1 MGSKNSGTSQT
12 TNETTYPQY
21 IQDAQKATVNAAVG
35 MAAPHIKGSDYTIA
49 GQNEDQL
56 MAAEIARNSALA
68 GNTTDYSKQMANI
81 GADGDRSAQI
91 EKYTNP
97 YTQSV
102 GRDVLANMRR
112 EKTASDAAIGAR
124 NASGIAFGGSGPA
137 LERAQL
143 ERSYGQNVGSAINSI
158 NSSAYESAVNQMNAD
173 KAMELAQL
181 QAADS
186 AANNTFNRQQS
197 SLDKLLDIG
206 NQNQTFA
213 QSQIDA
219 PWTNL
224 NRVIGVVN
232 GTDAGSTKT
241 SSKPVYS
248 NPLETIIGVN
258 SLFD

>member
-1 MGSKNSGTSQT
+1 MSKNSGSSTT

-21 IQDAQKATVNAAVG
+21 IQDAQEATVNAAVG
-35 MAAPHIKGSDYTIA
+35 MAAPHIQGSDYTIA

-56 MAAEIARNSALA
+56 MAAELARNSALA
-68 GNTTDYSKQMANI
+68 ANNTDYSTQMAAI
-81 GADGDRSAQI
+81 GSNGDRSAQI
-91 EKYTNP
+91 AEYMNP
-97 YTQSV
+97 YTESV
-102 GRDVLANMRR
+102 GRDVLAEMRR
-112 EKTASDAAIGAR
+112 EKVASDAAIGAR
-124 NASGIAFGGSGPA
+124 NASGVAFGGSGPA

-143 ERSYGQNVGSAINSI
+143 ERSYGQNVGEAINSI
-158 NSSAYESAVNQMNAD
+158 NSSAYESAVNQMNTD
-173 KAMELAQL
+173 QAMELSQL

-197 SLDKLLDIG
+197 SLDNLLNIG

-232 GTDAGSTKT
+232 GTNAGATTT
-241 SSKPVYS
+241 SSTPTYT
-248 NPLETIIGVN
+248 NPLETIMGVG
-258 SLFD
+258 SLFG